1 MRKLPTTA
9 IDVESTLKSIT
20 TVLLWLGIIGSIA
33 YTLSISFVE
42 VPGYYHSHSKFSF
55 VGFCTGA
62 GCLLEVIV
70 AWAVL
75 RVFVEISISLKKLIY
90 ISDRSFIM
98 DTADVDRSKIKVN
111 KKTGRRVY
119 CYYESASGNIKYYKD
134 LETQDVVSVSDADLE
149 DLQEVTKEEIESRP
163 KLVRSESKL
172 SSSSNLKGLVLGQN
186 VIVDSINEIGVVKA
200 VTEDGNVIVETN
212 GKLEIVYYDDIKEF
226 DK

>member
-9 IDVESTLKSIT
+9 IDVESTLKTVT
-20 TVLLWLGIIGSIA
+20 TILLWLGIIGSIIYA
-33 YTLSISFVE
+33 FSLSFVD
-42 VPGYYHSHSKFSF
+42 VPGYYSSHKEFSF

-90 ISDRSFIM
+90 INDRSFII
-98 DTADVDRSKIKVN
+98 DAADIDRSKIKIN

-134 LETQDVVSVSDADLE
+134 LETRDVVSVGDADLE
-149 DLQEVTKEEIESRP
+149 DLAEVSKEEIQSRP

-172 SSSSNLKGLVLGQN
+172 SSSNNLKGLILGQN
-186 VIVDSINEIGVVKA
+186 VIINSLNEIGVIKA
-200 VTEDGNVIVETN
+200 FTEDGNVIVEIN